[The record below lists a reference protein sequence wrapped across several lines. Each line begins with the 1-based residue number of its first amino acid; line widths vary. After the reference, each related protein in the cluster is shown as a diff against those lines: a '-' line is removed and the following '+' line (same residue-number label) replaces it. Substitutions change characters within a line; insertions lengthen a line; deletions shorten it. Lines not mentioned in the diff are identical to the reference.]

1 MDIGYKSH
9 IGNLRAKNQDAYLVL
24 EKPSAKVIILAV
36 ADGLGGHNAGEIAS
50 STLVKE
56 MKEKF
61 ENTNIIDKD
70 PIQEQEVI
78 ELIKEINAK
87 IYEMGS
93 NDVNLSKMGTTLCL
107 SIIDNQRV
115 HIFHVGDSRAYI
127 VNETEILQL
136 TRDHSLV
143 EQLISQGEI
152 SREEAQTYP
161 NKNVITRA
169 IGTDEGIEVDCYQCE
184 LKSGDTILLCT
195 DGLTNEVGAEEIK
208 DIINGHNCAEAAE
221 ILVQKANEYGGHDN
235 ITVIVYKPEV
245 IL

>member
-9 IGNLRAKNQDAYLVL
+9 IGNMRAKNQDAYLVL
-24 EKPSAKVIILAV
+24 EKSSAKVIILAV

-56 MKEKF
+56 IKDKF
-61 ENTNIIDKD
+61 ENTNIIDEER
-70 PIQEQEVI
+70 IQEQEVI
-78 ELIKEINAK
+78 EIIKEINK
-87 IYEMGS
+87 IIYEMGS

-107 SIIDNQRV
+107 SIIANQQV

-127 VNETEILQL
+127 INEKEILQL

-152 SREEAQTYP
+152 SREEAETYP

-169 IGTDEGIEVDCYQCE
+169 IGTDEEIEVDYYQCE
-184 LKSGDTILLCT
+184 LKKGDTILLCT
-195 DGLTNEVGAEEIK
+195 DGLTNEVEAEEIK
-208 DIINGHNCAEAAE
+208 DIINKHNCEEAVE
-221 ILVQKANEYGGHDN
+221 VLVQKANEYGGHDN
-235 ITVIVYKPEV
+235 ITVIVYKLEV
-245 IL
+245 VL

>member
-9 IGNLRAKNQDAYLVL
+9 IGNLRTKNQDAYLVL
-24 EKPSAKVIILAV
+24 EQPSEKVVILAV

-61 ENTNIIDKD
+61 EKINIIDGQQ
-70 PIQEQEVI
+70 IQEQVIIEV
-78 ELIKEINAK
+78 IKEINSM
-87 IYEMGS
+87 IYEMG
-93 NDVNLSKMGTTLCL
+93 NEDVNLSKMGTTLCL
-107 SIIDNQRV
+107 SIIANRQAY
-115 HIFHVGDSRAYI
+115 IFHVGDSRAYI
-127 VNETEILQL
+127 INEKEILQL

-143 EQLISQGEI
+143 EQLILQGEI
-152 SREEAQTYP
+152 SREEAEAYP

-169 IGTDEGIEVDCYQCE
+169 IGTDEEIEVDYYQCE

-195 DGLTNEVGAEEIK
+195 DGLTNEVEVEEIK
-208 DIINGHNCAEAAE
+208 NIINEYSCKEAAE
-221 ILVQKANEYGGHDN
+221 VLIEKANEYGGHDN

-245 IL
+245 VL

>member
-9 IGNLRAKNQDAYLVL
+9 IGNLRTKNQDAYLVL
-24 EKPSAKVIILAV
+24 EQPSAKVVILAV

-61 ENTNIIDKD
+61 EKINIIDGQQ
-70 PIQEQEVI
+70 IQEQVIIEV
-78 ELIKEINAK
+78 IKEINSM
-87 IYEMGS
+87 IYEMG
-93 NDVNLSKMGTTLCL
+93 NEDVNLSKMGTTLCL
-107 SIIDNQRV
+107 SIIANRQAY
-115 HIFHVGDSRAYI
+115 IFHVGDSRAYI
-127 VNETEILQL
+127 INEKEILQL

-143 EQLISQGEI
+143 EQLILQGEI
-152 SREEAQTYP
+152 SREEAEAYP

-169 IGTDEGIEVDCYQCE
+169 IGTDEEIEVDYYQCE

-195 DGLTNEVGAEEIK
+195 DGLTNEVEVEEIK
-208 DIINGHNCAEAAE
+208 NIINEYSCKEAAE
-221 ILVQKANEYGGHDN
+221 VLIEKANEYGGHDN

-245 IL
+245 VL

>member
-9 IGNLRAKNQDAYLVL
+9 IGNMRTKNQDAYLVL
-24 EKPSAKVIILAV
+24 EEPRREVIILAV

-56 MKEKF
+56 MKERF
-61 ENTNIIDKD
+61 ENNNRINKES
-70 PIQEQEVI
+70 IQEQEI
-78 ELIKEINAK
+78 TTMIQEINK
-87 IYEMGS
+87 MIYEMG
-93 NDVNLSKMGTTLCL
+93 NKDVNLSKMGTTLCL
-107 SIIDNQRV
+107 SLIANQQA

-127 VNETEILQL
+127 INEEEILQL

-152 SREEAQTYP
+152 SREEAETYP
-161 NKNVITRA
+161 NRNVITRA
-169 IGTDEGIEVDCYQCE
+169 IGTDEEIEVDYYQCE
-184 LKSGDTILLCT
+184 LKKGDTILLCT
-195 DGLTNEVGAEEIK
+195 DGLTNEVEAEEIK
-208 DIINGHNCAEAAE
+208 DIIMNHNCEEAAE
-221 ILVQKANEYGGHDN
+221 LLVEKANDYGGHDN